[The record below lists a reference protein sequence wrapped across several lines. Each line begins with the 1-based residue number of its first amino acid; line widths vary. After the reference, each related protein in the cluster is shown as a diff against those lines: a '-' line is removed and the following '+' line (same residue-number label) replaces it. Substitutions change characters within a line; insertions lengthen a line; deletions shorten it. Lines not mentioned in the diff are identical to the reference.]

1 MGLKGKTD
9 RHSHVSEE
17 RTKGDR
23 KMRQKHQHH
32 LTGFMSVWREKDES
46 EHIKMQSDTDDW

>member
-32 LTGFMSVWREKDES
+32 MTGFMSVWREKDES